1 ARALHHP
8 ELETMS
14 LRDDPL
20 LLIRRTVQKP
30 TVPKRARLEEVATWP
45 LIFYDRNPGDW
56 MLSHGMFR
64 RSGLVP
70 NVVLEVEAIET
81 AKKMVER
88 GLGLAFLPHLAVA
101 RELRRGTLMA
111 VEIADVEPERRSIDA
126 FHSRH
131 RPLSQTAL
139 AFLQLVRN
147 AAGKGAY
154 AAL

>member
-1 ARALHHP
+1 
-8 ELETMS
+8 
-14 LRDDPL
+14 
-20 LLIRRTVQKP
+20 
-30 TVPKRARLEEVATWP
+30 
-45 LIFYDRNPGDW
+45 

-111 VEIADVEPERRSIDA
+111 VEILDVELERRSIDA

-131 RPLSQTAL
+131 RPLSQSAQ
-139 AFLQLVRN
+139 AFLNLVRS
-147 AAGKGAY
+147 AAGKGAH
-154 AAL
+154 ASG

>member
-1 ARALHHP
+1 
-8 ELETMS
+8 
-14 LRDDPL
+14 
-20 LLIRRTVQKP
+20 
-30 TVPKRARLEEVATWP
+30 
-45 LIFYDRNPGDW
+45 

-111 VEIADVEPERRSIDA
+111 VEIVDVEPEQRSIDA

-131 RPLSQTAL
+131 RPLSQAAV
-139 AFLQLVRN
+139 AFLNLVRN

-154 AAL
+154 AAG